1 MAVFDRPQ
9 EGTPLNDWNIQ
20 SRGHICHD
28 CEQNFED
35 GACFHTLLG
44 YDKGEYLRKD
54 ICQKCWE
61 KESEGATERKD
72 FISRW
77 QGTYESPPPAPPE
90 AIQKDNAEGLLRKL
104 MKTEDVRWREASY
117 ILAVMLERKRVL
129 KVKEQ
134 IKDETGRVFV
144 YELAKT
150 GDIFTIPDPN
160 LKMEELEQVQI
171 EVAALLEH
179 GLPVEGE
186 QWPPPPVDPKIETG
200 EPPEMEKEE
209 SPQTEAAQVETTP

>member
-1 MAVFDRPQ
+1 M
-9 EGTPLNDWNIQ
+9 NDWNIQ

-28 CEQNFED
+28 CEQTFED
-35 GACFHTLLG
+35 GACFHTLLR

-61 KESEGATERKD
+61 KESEGATKRKD

-77 QGTYESPPPAPPE
+77 QGTYESPPPEPPE

-104 MKTEDVRWREASY
+104 MGTEDVRWREASY

-134 IKDETGRVFV
+134 IKDETGRIFV

-150 GDIFTIPDPN
+150 GDIFTIPDPG

-179 GLPVEGE
+179 GLPEKGV
-186 QWPPPPVDPKIETG
+186 QWPPCPTEAEEEASENAKVIADAANENETG
-200 EPPEMEKEE
+200 LETAVSE
-209 SPQTEAAQVETTP
+209 SIA

>member
-77 QGTYESPPPAPPE
+77 QGTYESPPPAYR
-90 AIQKDNAEGLLRKL
+90 QNSGNG
-104 MKTEDVRWREASY
+104 
-117 ILAVMLERKRVL
+117 
-129 KVKEQ
+129 Q
-134 IKDETGRVFV
+134 
-144 YELAKT
+144 
-150 GDIFTIPDPN
+150 
-160 LKMEELEQVQI
+160 
-171 EVAALLEH
+171 
-179 GLPVEGE
+179 
-186 QWPPPPVDPKIETG
+186 
-200 EPPEMEKEE
+200 
-209 SPQTEAAQVETTP
+209 